1 MLADPRIEVEDFLPL
16 LFCRSFNHDF
26 CKSIDFLN
34 VVLLHITS
42 IIFLSCNFQ
51 NSPGE
56 NSNDGEVILQG
67 VKSETLMY
75 LQLTHF

>member
-1 MLADPRIEVEDFLPL
+1 MLICRMLADPRIEVEDFMPL

-26 CKSIDFLN
+26 CKSIDFLK

-42 IIFLSCNFQ
+42 ISFLSCNFQ

-56 NSNDGEVILQG
+56 NSIDGEIISIEVRC
-67 VKSETLMY
+67 ETLM
-75 LQLTHF
+75 